1 VRDLPGLPPVGGAG
15 ENGLMTDA
23 EQTSF
28 PRQHARTLRFT
39 LGAPRAFTPAPDGSR
54 IALLRTKTGSD
65 SATCLWTAD
74 PADGALTLIAD
85 PVELLSAGVAEEL
98 TEVEKARRERS
109 RQGAAGIVDYST
121 DDAVTTAVFA
131 LSGRLFAADLV
142 KGGVSELP
150 AAGPVV
156 DPRIDPRAS
165 TVAYLSGGSLR
176 VIGIDGSGDRAL
188 AEPDGPE
195 PENVAYGAADFIA
208 AEELDRFRG
217 HWWAPDGQSLIAA
230 RVDESPVP
238 VIYIADPANPTREP
252 RPVRYPAAGTTN
264 ALVELYFIALDGS
277 RTKIE
282 WDREAYEY
290 LAHVR
295 WTETGPAL
303 LAVLSRDQKTGL
315 VLAVAADG
323 STSVV
328 AEEHDAAWVEFF
340 PGAPT
345 WVPGRGDGPAR
356 LVRIAPRGDSYRLL
370 LDEQAV
376 TPEGVQVRSLLS
388 AGPEYA
394 FVEASLDDPTRVHV
408 LRVAWADGA
417 MKRVNG
423 FSGRS
428 TASVGGDL
436 AVITTATLEGP
447 NTRSAV
453 ANVAGEQP
461 QPLAMIE
468 SVAEQP
474 VLTAHP
480 IELVLGERELRAAL
494 LLPENHKPG
503 TKLPVLLDPYGGP
516 HAQMVIGAHNMFL
529 NSQWIANQGFAVLVA
544 DGRGAPGRGPAWDR
558 EVLDNLAA
566 VPLED
571 QVDALHAAAERYPD
585 LDLDRVAIRG
595 WSFGGYLS
603 AQAVLR
609 RPDVFHAAVVGAP
622 VTEQRLYDTA
632 YTERYLGHPDR
643 QPEVYNANSLFPDA
657 GEGAWAWAEPHRP
670 MLIIHGLADDNV
682 VVAHTL
688 RLSSALLAAGR
699 AHEVLPLSGVTH
711 MTPQEVVAENLLKLQ
726 VDFLKRS
733 LGV

>member
-1 VRDLPGLPPVGGAG
+1 MTCPGLPRRGDGGD
-15 ENGLMTDA
+15 NGLMTDA

-28 PRQHARTLRFT
+28 PRQHARTQRFS

-65 SATCLWTAD
+65 PATCLWTAD

-85 PVELLSAGVAEEL
+85 PVELLSEGTAEEL

-109 RQGAAGIVDYST
+109 RQGAAGIVDYSA
-121 DDAVTTAVFA
+121 DDAVATAVFA

-142 KGGVSELP
+142 KAQVRELP

-156 DPRIDPRAS
+156 DPRIDPSGR

-176 VIGIDGSGDRAL
+176 VIGVDGGGDRAL
-188 AEPDGPE
+188 AEPDGPA
-195 PENVAYGAADFIA
+195 PQNVAYGAADFIA
-208 AEELDRFRG
+208 AEELDRYRG
-217 HWWAPDGQSLIAA
+217 HWWAPDGRSLIVA

-238 VIYIADPANPTREP
+238 VIYIADPANPSREP
-252 RPVRYPAAGTTN
+252 RAVRYPAAGTAN
-264 ALVELYFIALDGS
+264 AIVELYLIDLDGA

-295 WTETGPAL
+295 WTEAGPAL
-303 LAVLSRDQKTGL
+303 LAVLSRDQKAGL
-315 VLAVAADG
+315 VLEVGADG
-323 STSVV
+323 TTAAV
-328 AEEHDAAWVEFF
+328 AEEGDAAWVEFF
-340 PGAPT
+340 PGAPV
-345 WVPGRGDGPAR
+345 WVPGVAGGPAR
-356 LVRIAPRGDSYRLL
+356 LARIAPRGDSYRLL
-370 LDEQAV
+370 LDERSV

-394 FVEASLDDPTRVHV
+394 FIEASMDDPTRVHV

-423 FSGRS
+423 FSGRNS
-428 TASVGGDL
+428 ASIGGAL
-436 AVITTATLEGP
+436 AVISTATLDEP
-447 NTRSAV
+447 NTRVSIV
-453 ANVAGEQP
+453 NITGEQP
-461 QPLAMIE
+461 QRLATIE
-468 SVAEQP
+468 SVAERP
-474 VLTAHP
+474 VLTARP
-480 IELVLGERELRAAL
+480 TELVLGERELRAAL

-516 HAQMVIGAHNMFL
+516 HHQQVLGVHNMYL
-529 NSQWIANQGFAVLVA
+529 NAQWIANQGFAVLVA

-558 EVLDNLAA
+558 AILNNLGGIA
-566 VPLED
+566 LED
-571 QVDALHAAAERYPD
+571 QVDALHAAAAQYPD
-585 LDLDRVAIRG
+585 LDLDRVGIRG
-595 WSFGGYLS
+595 WSFGGYL
-603 AQAVLR
+603 AAFAVLH

-632 YTERYLGHPDR
+632 YTERYLGHPDV

-670 MLIIHGLADDNV
+670 MLVIHGLADDNV

-699 AHEVLPLSGVTH
+699 AHQVLPLSGVTH
-711 MTPQEVVAENLLKLQ
+711 MTPQEIVAENLLRLQ

-733 LGV
+733 LGA